1 MNEVTTEEKD
11 GLTKTF
17 AIVGFLVLIIFAV
30 WLAVR
35 IVSIIPSAFSSLA
48 SLADSV
54 YNYNGEQELVVAT
67 ENTVMNAGESFPI
80 SWSKMRREGTYT
92 FSYACTEGVAIDVR
106 DTEGAI
112 TSLACGTPL
121 TLNGATSLEVLV
133 ASEKYRFVDIPYT
146 ITYTGKGNTEVD
158 VATTKTVTIV
168 NATIPATGVAVVET
182 PAPVIKPVVS
192 KPAPTVAPT
201 VTKKP
206 TYVAP
211 KTTKP
216 VSKVVYSLPVS
227 NPNGTIDLQVTIT
240 GAGTLSGNTF
250 SRSSSID
257 VDKTGAIQFAVKN
270 IGTKTADVWS
280 YVANLPGDM
289 TYTSGAQKALKPQ
302 EQAIIT
308 LGFEGITK
316 TGSEKFNVA
325 VTAQNDISKANNTA
339 ASAVVIVK

>member
-35 IVSIIPSAFSSLA
+35 IVSIVPSAFSSLA

-54 YNYNGEQELVVAT
+54 YNHNNKQELEVGS
-67 ENTVMNAGESFPI
+67 ENSVMNAGASFPI
-80 SWSKMRREGTYT
+80 SWTKMRRDGTYT
-92 FSYACTEGVAIDVR
+92 FSYACTEGVSIDVKNA
-106 DTEGAI
+106 EGTI
-112 TSLACGTPL
+112 VSLACGTPL
-121 TLNGATSLEVLV
+121 ALNGATSLEVLV

-146 ITYTGKGNTEVD
+146 ITYTGKGDTEIGVT
-158 VATTKTVTIV
+158 TTKTVTIV
-168 NATIPATGVAVVET
+168 NATIPATGVAVIET
-182 PAPVIKPVVS
+182 PKPVVKPVVS
-192 KPAPTVAPT
+192 KPVATVTP
-201 VTKKP
+201 TKKP

-211 KTTKP
+211 KPHTT

-227 NPNGTIDLQVTIT
+227 NPNGSIDLQVTML
-240 GAGTLSGNTF
+240 GSGTLSGSTF
-250 SRSSSID
+250 SKASSIN
-257 VDKTGAIQFAVKN
+257 VNKTGAIQFAIKN

-289 TYTSGAQKALKPQ
+289 TYTSPAEKALKPQ

-308 LGFEGITK
+308 LSFDGITK
-316 TGSEKFNVA
+316 TGSKQFSVA
-325 VTAQNDISKANNTA
+325 VVAQNDIVKANNTA
-339 ASAVVIVK
+339 VSSVVIVK

>member
-17 AIVGFLVLIIFAV
+17 AIVGFLVLIIFTV

-35 IVSIIPSAFSSLA
+35 IVSVLPSAFSSLA

-54 YNYNGEQELVVAT
+54 YNYRDAKVLVVTT
-67 ENTVMNAGESFPI
+67 ENSVMNAGESFPI
-80 SWSKMRREGTYT
+80 TWAKMRRDGTYT
-92 FSYACTEGVAIDVR
+92 FSYACTEGVAVDVR
-106 DTEGAI
+106 DAEGAI
-112 TSLACGTPL
+112 SSLACGTPL
-121 TLNGATSLEVLV
+121 ILDGATSLEVLV

-146 ITYTGKGNTEVD
+146 ITYTSKGDTEVGL
-158 VATTKTVTIV
+158 ATTKTITIV

-182 PAPVIKPVVS
+182 PKPVIKPAVS
-192 KPAPTVAPT
+192 KPAPTVTPT

-211 KTTKP
+211 KTTTT

-227 NPNGTIDLQVTIT
+227 NPNGSIDLQVTILGT
-240 GAGTLSGNTF
+240 GILSGNTF
-250 SRSSSID
+250 SKASSID

-270 IGTKTADVWS
+270 LGTKTTDVWS
-280 YVANLPGDM
+280 YVAHLPGDM
-289 TYTSGAQKALKPQ
+289 TYTSGTQKALKPQ

-316 TGSEKFNVA
+316 TGSEKFDVA
-325 VTAQNDISKANNTA
+325 VTAQNDIKKTNNTA
-339 ASAVVIVK
+339 ASSVVIVK

>member
-17 AIVGFLVLIIFAV
+17 AIVGFLVLIIFTV

-54 YNYNGEQELVVAT
+54 YNYNDKQELVVST
-67 ENTVMNAGESFPI
+67 ENSVINAGESFSI

-92 FSYACTEGVAIDVR
+92 FSYACTEGVAVDVR
-106 DTEGAI
+106 DAEGSI

-121 TLNGATSLEVLV
+121 TLDTDTSLEVLV

-146 ITYTGKGNTEVD
+146 ITYTGKGSTEVD
-158 VATTKTVTIV
+158 LATTKTVTIV
-168 NATIPATGVAVVET
+168 NATIPATGVAIVET
-182 PAPVIKPVVS
+182 PEPVVKPVVS

-211 KTTKP
+211 KTTTT

-227 NPNGTIDLQVTIT
+227 NPNGTIDLQVSIL
-240 GAGTLSGNTF
+240 GAGTLSGSTF
-250 SRSSSID
+250 SKASKID
-257 VDKTGAIQFAVKN
+257 ADKTGAIQFAVKN
-270 IGTKTADVWS
+270 VGTKTADVWS
-280 YVANLPGDM
+280 YVAHLPGDM

-308 LGFEGITK
+308 LGFEGITQ
-316 TGSEKFNVA
+316 TGSEKFDVA
-325 VTAQNDISKANNTA
+325 VTAQNDIKKTNNTA
-339 ASAVVIVK
+339 ASSVVIVK